1 MPEVHCDLASYA
13 ADGAVAVSGE
23 IENAHPGDCVTATGW
38 PAIVTVPERAGPVVE
53 ATTTLTVPFPLPDER
68 PCSEI
73 QPSFETAD
81 HSHSAFALTENR
93 RVPPARRPARSRPR
107 HEHPLRLGHNEGLTR
122 DDCSAGSRSVRRSQL
137 RQRSQMPNHSRMPG
151 SRSARRRYSLQSRH
165 VGVVVIAIAPFPPA
179 AGN

>member
-1 MPEVHCDLASYA
+1 VAVHAHPVPEVTATLPVDA

-38 PAIVTVPERAGPVVE
+38 PAIVTVPERAGPVVD

-81 HSHSAFALTENR
+81 HSHSAFALTEIGS
-93 RVPPARRPARSRPR
+93 VPPAAPTCPLEGRTTY
-107 HEHPLRLGHNEGLTR
+107 EHPCDWVTTKG
-122 DDCSAGSRSVRRSQL
+122 
-137 RQRSQMPNHSRMPG
+137 
-151 SRSARRRYSLQSRH
+151 
-165 VGVVVIAIAPFPPA
+165 
-179 AGN
+179 